1 MAVSEHTRAC
11 MRDLESKCARAL
23 NVAQCLIE
31 ASDPDRAPAWVD
43 QFRHEVEQLTSAA
56 DRLVCSLNGVES

>member
-11 MRDLESKCARAL
+11 MRDLEFKCARAQ
-23 NVAQCLIE
+23 NIAQCFIE
-31 ASDPDRAPAWVD
+31 ASNQDQPPAWVD
-43 QFRHEVEQLTSAA
+43 QFRHEVETLTSAA